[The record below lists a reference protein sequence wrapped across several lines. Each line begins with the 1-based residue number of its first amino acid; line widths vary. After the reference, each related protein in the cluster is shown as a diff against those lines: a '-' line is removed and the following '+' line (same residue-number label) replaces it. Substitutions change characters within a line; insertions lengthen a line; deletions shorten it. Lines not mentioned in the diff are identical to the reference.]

1 MKKNGQKLSK
11 IATKLGKNT
20 DFFVLSE
27 FVGVWHSTDCCFG
40 AFAAA
45 KNNKACGTLGTA
57 GCMGSK
63 L

>member
-11 IATKLGKNT
+11 NATKLGKNA
-20 DFFVLSE
+20 DFFVLFE
-27 FVGVWHSTDCCFG
+27 FAGVWHSTGSCFG

-45 KNNKACGTLGTA
+45 KNNTACGTLGTA